1 MVITIILTRRIRL
14 KPTPEQ
20 EVLFMKS
27 AGVARWAYNYFLS
40 ENERAYQE
48 YLDNGKIG
56 ERYIKETAI
65 RKHINNVLK
74 PTTHTWLKEV
84 GSNVMKQ
91 AVKDADIAYQR
102 YFKGLSRKPKY
113 KSRKKSRLSFYV
125 NYESLAKRN
134 GGFHGEKIGFVKTAE
149 PLPAIP
155 DGSKYSNPRIIY
167 DNKYWYLSVGYET
180 VSFNVPLTGESKG
193 IDLGIKDLAICSDGK
208 IYKNINKTQRVKKIT
223 KRLKRAEHKLSR
235 MIENNVESYMSNRRP
250 IYKRPLEECK
260 NIQKQKHVVQLL
272 YRRLSNIRHNYVHQ
286 TTTEIV
292 KTKPSRVV
300 METLNVRGMMKN
312 KHLSR
317 VIAEQMFRIFQ
328 DYMEYKCERYGI
340 EFVRVPQFFPSSK
353 ICSNCGCIK
362 SNLKLSDRVY
372 HCNECGYTI
381 DRDMNAAINLSNYE
395 VA

>member
-1 MVITIILTRRIRL
+1 
-14 KPTPEQ
+14 
-20 EVLFMKS
+20 MKS

-40 ENERAYQE
+40 ENERVYQE
-48 YLDNGKIG
+48 YLDNGKTG
-56 ERYIKETAI
+56 KRYIKETAI
-65 RKHINNVLK
+65 RKYINNVLK

-91 AVKDADIAYQR
+91 AVKDADMAYQR

-113 KSRKKSRLSFYV
+113 KSRKKSRLSFYI
-125 NYESLAKRN
+125 NYETLAKRN

-149 PLPAIP
+149 PLPTIP
-155 DGSKYSNPRIIY
+155 DNSKYSNPRIIY
-167 DNKYWYLSVGYET
+167 DDKYWYLSIGYET
-180 VSFNVPLTGESKG
+180 APFNVPLTGESKG

-235 MIENNVESYMSNRRP
+235 MIENNIKSYMPNRRP

-300 METLNVRGMMKN
+300 IETLNVRGMMKN

-317 VIAEQMFRIFQ
+317 AIAEQMFRTFQ
-328 DYMEYKCERYGI
+328 NYMEYKCERYGI
-340 EFVRVPQFFPSSK
+340 ELVRVPLFFPSSK

-362 SNLKLSDRVY
+362 SNLKLSDRIY
-372 HCNECGYTI
+372 HCDECGYTI

>member
-1 MVITIILTRRIRL
+1 MTRRIRL